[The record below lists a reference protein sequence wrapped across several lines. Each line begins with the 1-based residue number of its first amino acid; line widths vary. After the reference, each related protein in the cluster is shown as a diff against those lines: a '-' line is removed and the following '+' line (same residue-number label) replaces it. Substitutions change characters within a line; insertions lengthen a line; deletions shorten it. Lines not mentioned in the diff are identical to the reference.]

1 MKKRLLTIAA
11 LLAMVFTMQ
20 AQETTKIMV
29 VANNNG
35 SVYRKA
41 VKDVKDITFVDVES
55 EEYVNLGLPSGTKW
69 ATCNVGA
76 SQPEEY
82 GDYFAWGET
91 EPYYTDG
98 NAQSTATTGIW
109 KTSPKDYSAGYASDF
124 SNYFD
129 TTDGGSTFTTYNTAS
144 AQLQSQHDVATAK
157 WGSAWCMPTHAQQQE
172 LVANTVSEWGTL
184 NGVNGRYFYKKDAGG
199 SKVADTYIFLPAAG
213 YRNDTSL
220 SGQGADGDGF
230 YWSRELHSSYAFG
243 AWLLYFYSD
252 RVNAENFGS
261 RGDGRSV
268 RAVCAQ

>member
-1 MKKRLLTIAA
+1 MKKRLLTMAT

-29 VANNNG
+29 VTGNDG
-35 SVYRKA
+35 KVYRKA
-41 VKDVKDITFVDVES
+41 VKDVKVITFVDES
-55 EEYVNLGLPSGTKW
+55 DEYVDLGLPSGTKW
-69 ATCNVGA
+69 ATRNVGA

-109 KTSPKDYSAGYASDF
+109 KTGKTAGYNWGS
-124 SNYFD
+124 YFD
-129 TTDGGSTFTTYNTAS
+129 TPSGYTSGTPTYFTTYNTAN

-157 WGSAWCMPTHAQQQE
+157 WGSAWCMPTHAQMEE
-172 LVANTVSEWGTL
+172 LAANTVSEWGTL

-199 SKVADTYIFLPAAG
+199 SKVADTYIFLPATG
-213 YRNDTSL
+213 YRDGTSL
-220 SGQGADGDGF
+220 YSQGFYGG
-230 YWSRELHSSYAFG
+230 YWSRELHSSLVYN
-243 AWLLYFYSD
+243 AWDLYFDSGLVD
-252 RVNAENFGS
+252 AEDNS
-261 RGDGRSV
+261 RRYYGLSV

>member
-1 MKKRLLTIAA
+1 MKKRLLTMAA

-29 VANNNG
+29 VTGNDG
-35 SVYRKA
+35 KVYRKA
-41 VKDVKDITFVDVES
+41 VKDVKVITFVDES
-55 EEYVNLGLPSGTKW
+55 DEYVDLGLPSGTKW
-69 ATCNVGA
+69 ATRNVGA

-109 KTSPKDYSAGYASDF
+109 KTGKTAGYNWGS
-124 SNYFD
+124 YFD
-129 TTDGGSTFTTYNTAS
+129 TPSGYTSGTPTYFTTYNTAN

-157 WGSAWCMPTHAQQQE
+157 WGSAWCMPTHAQMEE
-172 LVANTVSEWGTL
+172 LAANTVSEWGTL

-213 YRNDTSL
+213 YRYGQSL
-220 SGQGADGDGF
+220 RDLGSYGI
-230 YWSRELHSSYAFG
+230 YWSRESHSNREYLSWY
-243 AWLLYFYSD
+243 LYFPSGS
-252 RVNAENFGS
+252 VHAENGS
-261 RGDGRSV
+261 IRCYGQSV

>member
-29 VANNNG
+29 VTGNDG
-35 SVYRKA
+35 KVYRKA
-41 VKDVKDITFVDVES
+41 VKDVKDITFVDES
-55 EEYVNLGLPSGTKW
+55 YEYVDLGLPSGTKW

-76 SQPEEY
+76 SLPEEY
-82 GDYFAWGET
+82 GDYYAWGET

-109 KTSPKDYSAGYASDF
+109 KTGKTGYNWAS
-124 SNYFD
+124 YFD
-129 TTDGGSTFTTYNTAS
+129 TPSGYTSGTPSSFTTYNTVS
-144 AQLQSQHDVATAK
+144 EQLQSQHDVATAK
-157 WGSAWCMPTHAQQQE
+157 WGSAWCMPTHAQQME

-213 YRNDTSL
+213 SRYGTSL
-220 SGQGADGDGF
+220 GGQGVDGL
-230 YWSRELHSSYAFG
+230 YWSRELDFSYVDY
-243 AWLLYFYSD
+243 AWSLS
-252 RVNAENFGS
+252 FGS
-261 RGDGRSV
+261 YYVGAEYQYGRYYGRSV

>member
-1 MKKRLLTIAA
+1 MKKRLLTMAA

-29 VANNNG
+29 VTGNDG
-35 SVYRKA
+35 KVYRKA
-41 VKDVKDITFVDVES
+41 VKDVKDITFVDES
-55 EEYVNLGLPSGTKW
+55 YEYVDLGLPSGTKW

-76 SQPEEY
+76 SLPEEY
-82 GDYFAWGET
+82 GDYYAWGET

-109 KTSPKDYSAGYASDF
+109 KTGKTGYNWAS
-124 SNYFD
+124 YFD
-129 TTDGGSTFTTYNTAS
+129 TPSGYTSGTPSSFTTYNTAS

-157 WGSAWCMPTHAQQQE
+157 WGSACCMPTQAQLQE

-213 YRNDTSL
+213 YRRNTGL
-220 SGQGADGDGF
+220 SGQGSYGN
-230 YWSRELHSSYAFG
+230 YWSRELHSSSVG
-243 AWLLYFYSD
+243 RAWVLYFESGS
-252 RVNAENFGS
+252 VHAENY
-261 RGDGRSV
+261 DGGRYNGLSV